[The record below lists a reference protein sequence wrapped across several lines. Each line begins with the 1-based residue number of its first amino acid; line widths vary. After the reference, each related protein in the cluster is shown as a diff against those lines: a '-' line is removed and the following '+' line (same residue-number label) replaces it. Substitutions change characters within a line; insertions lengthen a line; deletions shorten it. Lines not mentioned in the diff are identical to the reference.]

1 MNRVTREIATW
12 GTEIFIDASSNRL
25 EIAEINRVIA
35 GVEAFLFD
43 VDDELS
49 TYKDSSSV
57 SRLRQNKLKIEDAPE
72 MVQEVWRGC
81 VAAREF
87 TFGAFDPWAVEG
99 GFDPSGYVKGWAAQ
113 KAANMLVAA
122 GCESVQVNAAGD
134 IALRGGFEGGPWK
147 IGVINPDNKKEIVQ
161 VFEIMDGNIATSGHY
176 EKGAHIRDPHTG
188 VIAIGA
194 KSGTVIGPDGGL
206 CDAFATALMV
216 DGTDAAQWIGN
227 PELSAYT
234 FWAINRHASEIDG
247 KLTAWSHGPNLGNN
261 Q

>member
-12 GTEIFIDASSNRL
+12 GTEIYIEASSSKL
-25 EIAEINRVIA
+25 EAAEINRIIA

-49 TYKDSSSV
+49 TYKENSSV
-57 SRLRQNKLKIEDAPE
+57 SKLRQNKLKIEDAPE

-81 VAAREF
+81 VAAREL

-113 KAANMLVAA
+113 KAANMLIAA

-134 IALRGGFEGGPWK
+134 IALRGGVDGGPWK
-147 IGVINPDNKKEIVQ
+147 IGVVNPDNKSEIVQ

-176 EKGAHIRDPHTG
+176 EKGAHIKDPHTG

-194 KSGTVIGPDGGL
+194 KSGTVIGPDGGF

-227 PELSAYT
+227 PELGAYT
-234 FWAINRHASEIDG
+234 FWAINRHAN
-247 KLTAWSHGPNLGNN
+247 TAWSHGPNLGINE
-261 Q
+261 

>member
-12 GTEIFIDASSNRL
+12 GTEIYIEASSSKL
-25 EIAEINRVIA
+25 DTAEINRIIS

-49 TYKDSSSV
+49 TFKENSSV
-57 SRLRQNKLKIEDAPE
+57 SKLRQKKIKIEDAPE

-81 VAAREF
+81 VAAREL

-113 KAANMLVAA
+113 KAADMFFRA
-122 GCESVQVNAAGD
+122 GCEMVQVNAAGD
-134 IALRGGFEGGPWK
+134 LALRGGPWRIGIVNPENKSEILQIFE
-147 IGVINPDNKKEIVQ
+147 VTDE
-161 VFEIMDGNIATSGHY
+161 NIATSGNY
-176 EKGAHIRDPHTG
+176 EKGAHIKDPHTG

-206 CDAFATALMV
+206 SDAFATALMV
-216 DGTDAAQWIGN
+216 DGADAATWIGN
-227 PELSAYT
+227 PELSEYT
-234 FWAINRHASEIDG
+234 FWAINRHDLNGEQ
-247 KLTAWSHGPNLGNN
+247 TAWSWGPNLGVSN
-261 Q
+261 